1 MLVDNIPDIF
11 IPEIE
16 NSPEILV
23 HDFRMTTDNVKSKV
37 NLRMHMFS
45 FLQIGKKEVHFAE
58 TSVRVDKN
66 QSILTTKGNCL
77 WTELLDTENSY
88 YCKLFF
94 FSEKVLKDFLKK
106 HPISSKERAQE
117 NPFFII
123 ENDNFISAFIDSLSA
138 IGNNQ
143 LHLNESLIKV
153 KFEEILLYLSGKYG
167 NQFSSFLQSLI
178 QEKNSTFRDVVER
191 HVYSNLK
198 VEEIAFLCNMSLSTF
213 KRHFKEEFQ
222 ASPGKWLLD
231 QRLEKAK
238 ILMEQRDVKASEVY
252 LEIGYN
258 NLSNFS
264 TAFKN
269 KFGISPKELSCN

>member
-1 MLVDNIPDIF
+1 MLIENIPDLF
-11 IPEIE
+11 IQKSEAL
-16 NSPEILV
+16 PEILV
-23 HDFRMTTDNVKSKV
+23 HDFRMTTGNVKSKV

-45 FLQIGKKEVHFAE
+45 FLQIGKKQVHFAE
-58 TSVRVDKN
+58 TSVTVDKN

-77 WTELLDTENSY
+77 WTELIDTENIY

-94 FSEKVLKDFLKK
+94 FSEKVLKDFLQK
-106 HPISSKERAQE
+106 HNFNLPEALGE

-123 ENDNFISAFIDSLSA
+123 ENDNYISAYIDSLSA
-138 IGNNQ
+138 IGNDQ
-143 LHLNESLIKV
+143 LQKNDSLIKI

-167 NQFSSFLQSLI
+167 NQFISFLQSLI
-178 QEKNSTFRDVVER
+178 QEKNSSFREVVER

-213 KRHFKEEFQ
+213 KRYFKHEFK

-231 QRLEKAK
+231 KRLEKAK
-238 ILMEQRDVKASEVY
+238 ILIEQRDVKASDVY

-269 KFGISPKELSCN
+269 KFGISPKELS

>member
-1 MLVDNIPDIF
+1 MLVENIPDLF
-11 IPEIE
+11 IPEAE
-16 NSPEILV
+16 TSPELLV

-37 NLRMHMFS
+37 NLQMHMFS
-45 FLQIGKKEVHFAE
+45 FLQIGKKQVHFAE
-58 TSVRVDKN
+58 TSVTVDKN

-94 FSEKVLKDFLKK
+94 FSEKILKDFLKK
-106 HPISSKERAQE
+106 HPVYSEEIAQE

-123 ENDNFISAFIDSLSA
+123 ENDTFISAFIDSLSA
-138 IGNNQ
+138 IGNDQ
-143 LHLNESLIKV
+143 LQQNEALTQV
-153 KFEEILLYLSGKYG
+153 KFEEILLYLSGKYSK
-167 NQFSSFLQSLI
+167 QFSSFLQSLI
-178 QEKNSTFRDVVER
+178 QEKNSSFREVLER

-213 KRHFKEEFQ
+213 KRHFKEEFK

-231 QRLEKAK
+231 KRLEKAK
-238 ILMEQRDVKASEVY
+238 ILMEQRDVKASDVY

-269 KFGISPKELSCN
+269 KFGISPKELSNP

>member
-94 FSEKVLKDFLKK
+94 FSV
-106 HPISSKERAQE
+106 
-117 NPFFII
+117 
-123 ENDNFISAFIDSLSA
+123 
-138 IGNNQ
+138 
-143 LHLNESLIKV
+143 
-153 KFEEILLYLSGKYG
+153 
-167 NQFSSFLQSLI
+167 
-178 QEKNSTFRDVVER
+178 
-191 HVYSNLK
+191 
-198 VEEIAFLCNMSLSTF
+198 
-213 KRHFKEEFQ
+213 
-222 ASPGKWLLD
+222 
-231 QRLEKAK
+231 
-238 ILMEQRDVKASEVY
+238 
-252 LEIGYN
+252 
-258 NLSNFS
+258 
-264 TAFKN
+264 
-269 KFGISPKELSCN
+269 

>member
-143 LHLNESLIKV
+143 LHQNESLIKV

>member
-1 MLVDNIPDIF
+1 MLVENIPDLF
-11 IPEIE
+11 IPEAE
-16 NSPEILV
+16 TSPELLV

-37 NLRMHMFS
+37 NLQMHMFS
-45 FLQIGKKEVHFAE
+45 FLQIGKKQVHFAE
-58 TSVRVDKN
+58 TSVTVDKN

-94 FSEKVLKDFLKK
+94 FSEKILKDFLKK
-106 HPISSKERAQE
+106 HPVHSEEIAQE

-123 ENDNFISAFIDSLSA
+123 ENDTFISAFIDSLSA
-138 IGNNQ
+138 IGNDQ
-143 LHLNESLIKV
+143 LQQNEALTQV

-167 NQFSSFLQSLI
+167 KQFSSFLQSLI
-178 QEKNSTFRDVVER
+178 QEKNSSFREVVER

-231 QRLEKAK
+231 KRLEKAK
-238 ILMEQRDVKASEVY
+238 ILMEQRDVKASDVY

-269 KFGISPKELSCN
+269 KFGISPKELPNP